1 MKLKTLN
8 GAPLAH
14 HLTFDEDVLLARHQC
29 TSFSACPSSVRSILR
44 WRCINSRQARL
55 HSGWSQP
62 YLPRSNHRLQEA
74 NSSPPSPPNASFHLE
89 QDTTCHDTTVGT
101 TDDFLQHS
109 LIFHDT
115 LLSSQV
121 ALAQDMRADQTI
133 SSSSFLTTSFGTST
147 SEPSS
152 LLALGKQRSDLQLPP
167 SLAVTTLGA
176 IPSAQHLCSIYPQTP
191 TPNIVCV
198 LMTNPERR
206 DIFVRKGGYKMDLY
220 EMTVADDT
228 RSGFKISFWLR
239 PSNETSFAQVNPQ
252 QRLLH
257 TLQHIGVGDIML
269 LRNIALTSFRD
280 TVHGQSLNP
289 QISRARTTIDVL
301 ENRNGRAV
309 GQLSNLPVAILA
321 ALKRLQRWSR
331 SYIAVTEIRSKR
343 ARNTSDTL
351 QNPGKR
357 RFTDSL
363 YDETLPPDT
372 LEPG

>member
-1 MKLKTLN
+1 MRLKTLN
-8 GAPLAH
+8 GAPPAH

-29 TSFSACPSSVRSILR
+29 MSFSDCPSSVRSILK

-62 YLPRSNHRLQEA
+62 YLPHSN
-74 NSSPPSPPNASFHLE
+74 PPSLPKASFHFE
-89 QDTTCHDTTVGT
+89 QDTTCHDTALGT
-101 TDDFLQHS
+101 ADDFLQHS

-121 ALAQDMRADQTI
+121 ELAQDTRADQTV
-133 SSSSFLTTSFGTST
+133 SSSSFLTTSFDSST

-152 LLALGKQRSDLQLPP
+152 PLAVGKQGSDLQLPP

-176 IPSAQHLCSIYPQTP
+176 IPSAQHLCAIYPQTP

-206 DIFVRKGGYKMDLY
+206 DIFVRKGGYKMDLH

-252 QRLLH
+252 HRLLH
-257 TLQHIGVGDIML
+257 TLQHIGVGDIVL

-301 ENRNGRAV
+301 ESRNGRAV
-309 GQLSNLPVAILA
+309 NQPTNLPAPILA
-321 ALKRLQRWSR
+321 ALKRLQRWSK
-331 SYIAVTEIRSKR
+331 SYIAVTETRSKR
-343 ARNTSDTL
+343 TIDASDSL
-351 QNPGKR
+351 QKSGKR
-357 RFTDSL
+357 RFAGSL
-363 YDETLPPDT
+363 CDDTLPPDT
-372 LEPG
+372 LEPA